1 MVNDKLGK
9 LLGAASELPLD
20 STTDWKILQCF
31 LPLNWQEQSRNLG
44 AIQRCKKFASPEV
57 LLRTLLIHLASGCSL
72 RETVVRAREAKLV
85 DVSDVALLKRLRTSG
100 QWLQWMAKEVMNTWT
115 TKQPSA
121 IHSPELKIRIIDG
134 TMLAEPGATGT
145 TWRIHYSIQLPELAC
160 DEVHITSPQQGE
172 STKHFSFDA
181 GELVIVDRCY
191 ARVGDVEHVANSGA
205 DILVRLNWRQL
216 PLWVDDAIEQ
226 RFDLFDKLRSL
237 GCSEAGD
244 WPVKVQTNSGV
255 ISGRICAIRKNEQAA
270 KLARSKAIQRATSKK
285 QQIQEKTLES
295 ADYIFIFT
303 TLDTNYSAY
312 DVLELY
318 RGRWQIELVF
328 KRLKSLLALGH
339 LKKYDPDT
347 ARAWIMGKLLVAF
360 LIQAFTI
367 AADSFSPWGY
377 PLPKV
382 KAPTLSLA

>member
-72 RETVVRAREAKLV
+72 RETVVRARQAKLV

-172 STKHFSFDA
+172 STKHFREGLNRSFFLRRSSH
-181 GELVIVDRCY
+181 GGIFRGRRCGFCLLSLTLSY
-191 ARVGDVEHVANSGA
+191 FFVA
-205 DILVRLNWRQL
+205 LMPFVRLFLHNR
-216 PLWVDDAIEQ
+216 
-226 RFDLFDKLRSL
+226 R
-237 GCSEAGD
+237 
-244 WPVKVQTNSGV
+244 
-255 ISGRICAIRKNEQAA
+255 
-270 KLARSKAIQRATSKK
+270 
-285 QQIQEKTLES
+285 
-295 ADYIFIFT
+295 T
-303 TLDTNYSAY
+303 TTY
-312 DVLELY
+312 
-318 RGRWQIELVF
+318 
-328 KRLKSLLALGH
+328 
-339 LKKYDPDT
+339 
-347 ARAWIMGKLLVAF
+347 
-360 LIQAFTI
+360 
-367 AADSFSPWGY
+367 
-377 PLPKV
+377 
-382 KAPTLSLA
+382 

>member
-1 MVNDKLGK
+1 
-9 LLGAASELPLD
+9 
-20 STTDWKILQCF
+20 
-31 LPLNWQEQSRNLG
+31 
-44 AIQRCKKFASPEV
+44 
-57 LLRTLLIHLASGCSL
+57 
-72 RETVVRAREAKLV
+72 
-85 DVSDVALLKRLRTSG
+85 
-100 QWLQWMAKEVMNTWT
+100 MNTWT

>member
-72 RETVVRAREAKLV
+72 RETVVRARQAKLV

-160 DEVHITSPQQGE
+160 DEVHITFPQQGE
-172 STKHFSFDA
+172 STKHFSP
-181 GELVIVDRCY
+181 
-191 ARVGDVEHVANSGA
+191 
-205 DILVRLNWRQL
+205 
-216 PLWVDDAIEQ
+216 PL
-226 RFDLFDKLRSL
+226 
-237 GCSEAGD
+237 
-244 WPVKVQTNSGV
+244 
-255 ISGRICAIRKNEQAA
+255 
-270 KLARSKAIQRATSKK
+270 
-285 QQIQEKTLES
+285 
-295 ADYIFIFT
+295 
-303 TLDTNYSAY
+303 
-312 DVLELY
+312 
-318 RGRWQIELVF
+318 
-328 KRLKSLLALGH
+328 
-339 LKKYDPDT
+339 
-347 ARAWIMGKLLVAF
+347 
-360 LIQAFTI
+360 
-367 AADSFSPWGY
+367 
-377 PLPKV
+377 
-382 KAPTLSLA
+382 